1 MVKIWSEFTPL
12 THFKSPERFWGSTFG
27 LILQFNSAFLTR
39 FFSILFLLVGY
50 NSLAVHDTLVLSKFG
65 GNELVENYAN
75 YATYKQE
82 KDFSYLIFSP
92 NKPETVSRDSAI
104 FIRVYI
110 HNDLYTAQT
119 IYIHLNYNEYW
130 ELVDR
135 DEEGEVQ
142 LAHAGYLE
150 NHTWLDVPDQK
161 HVFDLEL
168 EAGEV
173 RTVLLKTYNIST
185 RRSYVDYVRVLTE
198 SEYYKTL
205 AADAH
210 ENLWGFSIS
219 VFFQGA
225 VWIMMLYMF
234 LLYFQNNRDRTYLYY
249 GLYMF
254 CGMYYLLQKIGGDGP
269 FFFLFADN
277 AIVRHLLNE
286 PIQWLIYIFYNL
298 FVMSFLEIEKHSK
311 KLYKAIKI
319 INIAYLV
326 YMLCELIFML
336 LTFDKVMQG
345 RLFVISKIVVVI
357 IAVAII
363 IAIIRRVRT
372 VLVPY
377 IIFGSVFFLL
387 FTVTSMLYSLGLSW
401 LPETRLFPI
410 NFMQIGIMLEM
421 LCFSLGLGKRIFMVA
436 REKEKLQKA
445 YIDQLVRNEEI
456 IQLSNQELSVQVNAR
471 TSEILDKTRELER
484 EKEEKLMAKYEK
496 QLTES
501 EMNALRLQM
510 NPHFIF
516 NALNSI
522 RYYILKED
530 SEKASDYIT
539 SFSKLLRM
547 ILQHSKETSIKLSEE
562 LEALKLYL
570 EFERQRFEEK
580 FEFTINVSDDIRPD
594 LLNIQPMIIQP
605 FLENSIW
612 HGIMHKDE
620 SGHLLVDI
628 SLHNRNTLKVIIE
641 DNGIGREESKK
652 IKGEQQSQTYKSMGM
667 QITRDR
673 LKLMEKLQHGDTGYE
688 VEDLLGD
695 DGISKGTRVIIKIKL
710 K

>member
-1 MVKIWSEFTPL
+1 MKIWTEFTPL
-12 THFKSPERFWGSTFG
+12 THFKSLERFWGSTFD
-27 LILQFNSAFLTR
+27 LILQFNSAFLTK
-39 FFSILFLLVGY
+39 FFSILFLLLGY
-50 NSLAVHDTLVLSKFG
+50 TSLAAHDTLVLSKFSG
-65 GNELVENYAN
+65 DELVENYAD

-82 KDFSYLIFSP
+82 KDFSYLIFKDH
-92 NKPETVSRDSAI
+92 KPSSVSRDSAI
-104 FIRVYI
+104 FIRFYVS
-110 HNDLYTAQT
+110 NDFNTPQT
-119 IYIHLNYNEYW
+119 IYIHLNQNEYW

-135 DEEGEVQ
+135 DAEGKVK
-142 LAHAGYLE
+142 LARAGYLE
-150 NHTWLDVPDQK
+150 NRSWLDVPDEK
-161 HVFDLEL
+161 YVFDLEL
-168 EAGEV
+168 KPGET
-173 RTVLLKTYNIST
+173 RSVLLKTYNVST
-185 RRSYVDYVRVLTE
+185 RRSYVQYVRVKSE
-198 SEYYKTL
+198 SEHYKSLSET
-205 AADAH
+205 AADG
-210 ENLWGFSIS
+210 LVGYSIS

-254 CGMYYLLQKIGGDGP
+254 CGMYYLIQKIAGDGP
-269 FFFLFADN
+269 FFFVFGDN
-277 AIVRHLLNE
+277 AIIRHLLNE
-286 PIQWLIYIFYNL
+286 PFQWLIYIFYNL

-311 KLYKAIKI
+311 KLYKALKV

-326 YMLCELIFML
+326 YMLCELTFML
-336 LTFDKVMQG
+336 LTFDKVTQAY
-345 RLFVISKIVVVI
+345 LFLFSKIAVVLVAVVI
-357 IAVAII
+357 IVEVV
-363 IAIIRRVRT
+363 RKVRT
-372 VLVPY
+372 ALVPY
-377 IIFGSVFFLL
+377 IVFGSSFFLL
-387 FTVTSMLYSLGLSW
+387 FTLTSMLYSIGISW
-401 LPETRLFPI
+401 LPKTGLYPI

-445 YIDQLVRNEEI
+445 YIDQLIRNEEI

-484 EKEEKLMAKYEK
+484 EREEKLMAKYEK

-501 EMNALRLQM
+501 EMSALRLQM

-547 ILQHSKETSIKLSEE
+547 ILQHSKQTSVKLSEE
-562 LEALKLYL
+562 LEALNLYL

-580 FEFTINVSDDIRPD
+580 FEFTINISDDIRPD
-594 LLNIQPMIIQP
+594 ALNIQPMIIQP

-612 HGIMHKDE
+612 HGIMHMDD

-628 SLHNRNTLKVIIE
+628 SLHDSNTLKVIIE
-641 DNGIGREESKK
+641 DDGIGREESKK
-652 IKGEQQSQTYKSMGM
+652 IKGEQHQTYKSMGM

-673 LKLMEKLQHGDTGYE
+673 LKLMEKLQHGETGYD
-688 VEDLLGD
+688 VEDLVDD
-695 DGISKGTRVIIKIKL
+695 DGNPKGTRVIIKIKL

>member
-12 THFKSPERFWGSTFG
+12 THFKSPERFWGSTFD
-27 LILQFNSAFLTR
+27 LLLQFNSAFLTKL
-39 FFSILFLLVGY
+39 FSILFLLVGY
-50 NSLAVHDTLVLSKFG
+50 HTFAAPDTLILSKFS
-65 GNELVENYAN
+65 GNDLVERYAD
-75 YATYKQE
+75 YATYQQD
-82 KDFSYLIFSP
+82 KDFSYLIFSDR
-92 NKPETVSRDSAI
+92 KPSSVSRDSAI
-104 FIRVYI
+104 FLRFYV
-110 HNDLYTAQT
+110 HNDLNTAQT
-119 IYIHLNYNEYW
+119 IYIHLNHNEYW
-130 ELVDR
+130 EMVDK
-135 DEEGEVQ
+135 DDAGKAM

-150 NHTWLDVPDQK
+150 NHSWLDVPNQK
-161 HVFDLEL
+161 YAFDFVVN
-168 EAGEV
+168 AGET
-173 RTVLLKTYNIST
+173 RPVLLKTYNIST
-185 RRSYVDYVRVLTE
+185 RKSYTDYLRVMTQSEHYKSLAEEVDRE
-198 SEYYKTL
+198 
-205 AADAH
+205 
-210 ENLWGFSIS
+210 LWGISIS

-249 GLYMF
+249 GLYML
-254 CGMYYLLQKIGGDGP
+254 CGMYYMLQKIGGDGP
-269 FFFLFADN
+269 FFFLFSDN

-311 KLYKAIKI
+311 KLYKMLKV
-319 INIAYLV
+319 INISYLV
-326 YMLCELIFML
+326 YLVCELTFML
-336 LTFDKVMQG
+336 FTFDKVTQG
-345 RLFVISKIVVVI
+345 YLFVISKIVVVLV
-357 IAVAII
+357 AVFII
-363 IAIIRRVRT
+363 IQVVRKVRT
-372 VLVPY
+372 ALVPY
-377 IIFGSVFFLL
+377 IVVGSTFFLL
-387 FTVTSMLYSLGLSW
+387 FTLTSMLYSLGLSW
-401 LPETRLFPI
+401 LPKTNLYPI

-421 LCFSLGLGKRIFMVA
+421 LCFSLGLGKRIFLVA

-456 IQLSNQELSVQVNAR
+456 IQISNQELSVQVNAR

-484 EKEEKLMAKYEK
+484 EREEKIMAKYEK

-501 EMNALRLQM
+501 EMSALRLQM

-547 ILQHSKETSIKLSEE
+547 ILQHSKQTSVKLSEE

-580 FEFTINVSDDIRPD
+580 FEFTINISDDIQPEV
-594 LLNIQPMIIQP
+594 LNIQPMIIQP

-612 HGIMHKDE
+612 HGIMHMDE

-628 SLHNRNTLKVIIE
+628 SLHNRNNLKVVIE
-641 DNGIGREESKK
+641 DNGIGREESRK

-673 LKLMEKLQHGDTGYE
+673 LKLMEKLQHGETGYE
-688 VEDLLGD
+688 VEDLVD
-695 DGISKGTRVIIKIKL
+695 DEGISKGTRVIIKIKL